1 MHASIVVRASAA
13 KIWKIWE
20 SGYAQRGQLLAE
32 GTTGDVQKM
41 SYRIAEVE
49 PGVRFAMVWKAYFVR
64 LVLLQSLRAT
74 DTGTE
79 ICYEMQVKGFLAAPV
94 RWMLRGVV
102 RKQLEKA
109 LQLFAKQLHGA
120 Y

>member
-1 MHASIVVRASAA
+1 MRASIVVRVPAA

-20 SGYAQRGQLLAE
+20 SGYAQRGQLLVE
-32 GTTGDVQKM
+32 GATGAVQKM

-49 PGVRFAMVWKAYFVR
+49 PGVRFAMIWKAYFVR
-64 LVLLQSLRAT
+64 LALLQSLRAT
-74 DTGTE
+74 DVGTE
-79 ICYEMQVKGFLAAPV
+79 ICYEMQVRGFWGAPV
-94 RWMLRGVV
+94 RWMLRNVV

-109 LQLFAKQLHGA
+109 LELLAKQLQGA